1 MSLQA
6 VALQAEA
13 IGTGKIM
20 TQLNGEEHFAQER
33 TEIWSRLT
41 DADFLAKCLPGME
54 RVESDDSAF
63 LVCRIRPGF
72 SFLKGTIK
80 VTLDPYDRQ
89 PPDLLRIRVL
99 SKGIG
104 SFAIVEPAVELTA
117 DGAAT
122 RVSWNAESGELGG
135 LLKPVSR
142 SLIQAAARMVITDG
156 WSGFKEAL
164 SQT

>member
-63 LVCRIRPGF
+63 R
-72 SFLKGTIK
+72 
-80 VTLDPYDRQ
+80 
-89 PPDLLRIRVL
+89 
-99 SKGIG
+99 
-104 SFAIVEPAVELTA
+104 
-117 DGAAT
+117 
-122 RVSWNAESGELGG
+122 
-135 LLKPVSR
+135 
-142 SLIQAAARMVITDG
+142 
-156 WSGFKEAL
+156 
-164 SQT
+164 